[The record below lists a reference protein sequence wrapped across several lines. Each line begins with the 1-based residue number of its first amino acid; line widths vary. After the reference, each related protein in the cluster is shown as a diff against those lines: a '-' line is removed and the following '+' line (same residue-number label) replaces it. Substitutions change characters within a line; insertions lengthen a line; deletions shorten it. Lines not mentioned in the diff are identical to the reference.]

1 MMAKNFHSLKR
12 IRPSDDRSCIVC
24 FTAYRYNCFL
34 LSVAKVGSG
43 VFIGVEDGCA
53 KALPENRPVGVT
65 TGIYLVMNSLHSVE
79 NIVTHLDHL
88 LPGPEALLRLYQ
100 RRGGGGGGGGGRV

>member
-1 MMAKNFHSLKR
+1 M
-12 IRPSDDRSCIVC
+12 
-24 FTAYRYNCFL
+24 
-34 LSVAKVGSG
+34 
-43 VFIGVEDGCA
+43 FIGVEDGFA
-53 KALPENRPVGVT
+53 KALPKNRPVGVT

-100 RRGGGGGGGGGRV
+100 RRGGAHKEETAA